1 MLLSK
6 STRTV
11 TGFDEL
17 AVRRDAAARRARFL
31 RSYAAH
37 IWNAL
42 QRHLSRYA
50 PHGPVYAREVRFGQR
65 QWFNDASAGSWTTT
79 P

>member
-1 MLLSK
+1 MFLSK

-11 TGFDEL
+11 TDFDEL

-31 RSYAAH
+31 RAYAAGA
-37 IWNAL
+37 WNAL
-42 QRHLSRYA
+42 QRHLSDLA
-50 PHGPVYAREVRFGQR
+50 PGGPADARSVRNPQR
-65 QWFNDASAGSWTTT
+65 QWFSESSAGSWTTT

>member
-31 RSYAAH
+31 RSYAARA
-37 IWNAL
+37 WNAL
-42 QRHLSRYA
+42 ERFLSRYA
-50 PHGPVYAREVRFGQR
+50 PRGPAYARETRSGQR